1 MNQSRH
7 RIRSAGA
14 RASVRHPGKYHGRAA
29 RSCRAYVAMLAAR
42 DRT

>member
-1 MNQSRH
+1 MIQSRY
-7 RIRSAGA
+7 RIKSAGA
-14 RASVRHPGKYHGRAA
+14 RAAVRHPGKYHGRAT